1 MAIILNIDTAIDAA
15 SVCLAANGK
24 PLQSAINNN
33 QKDHAAWLHPAIQKL
48 MFESGQDFKN
58 IDAIAVTI
66 GPGSYTG
73 LRVGL
78 STAKGLCYALN
89 KPMIAINTLE
99 LMAYAIEK
107 EGADYFCPV
116 IDARRMEV
124 FMAVYDYKMEEIIKP
139 AALLLEQGI
148 FDSLLAKGRIIFIG
162 NGIQKVSKIIVHP
175 NATFNNRI
183 ATALDMANFS
193 MKIYME
199 KKFVDLAYTEPF
211 YIKEFYSPLR

>member
-1 MAIILNIDTAIDAA
+1 MAIILNIDTAVDTA
-15 SVCLAANGK
+15 SLCLATNGK
-24 PLQSAINNN
+24 PLQNAINNN

-48 MFESGQDFKN
+48 MQDSGIKLKDV
-58 IDAIAVTI
+58 DAIAVTI

-89 KPMIAINTLE
+89 KPLIAINTLE
-99 LMAYAIEK
+99 LLAYATEK
-107 EGADYFCPV
+107 EATDLICPV

-124 FMAVYDYKMEEIIKP
+124 FMAVYDNKMAEIIKP
-139 AALLLEQGI
+139 AALLLEQGS
-148 FDSLLAKGRIIFIG
+148 FDSLLAKGRIVFTG

-175 NATFNNRI
+175 NATFNNTI
-183 ATALDMANFS
+183 ATAIDMANFS
-193 MKIYME
+193 MKIYTE